1 MAKVKLSEL
10 RLRPYITYEG
20 ISLQATFCPCRP
32 SQVPQLIYNDGIMIL
47 LLKRPVRKKKLRQ
60 CGGVDSKA
68 GSSDLAM
75 FGF

>member
-1 MAKVKLSEL
+1 M
-10 RLRPYITYEG
+10 TYEG
-20 ISLQATFCPCRP
+20 ISLQATFCPRLP
-32 SQVPQLIYNDGIMIL
+32 SQASQLIYSDGIMIL

-60 CGGVDSKA
+60 CGGVDSKT